1 MWGWFSVAS
10 MFDRISL
17 ILRAN
22 VNELISR
29 FEDPE
34 KLITQTIADAKVELA
49 KMRESSA
56 EVLANERRAKARL
69 DELEAEAKKWHDIA
83 GRAVRAGND
92 DDAREALAREAR
104 ARDDIEAQT
113 EIFNVAKAASD
124 KLRGRLAEVES
135 AIRDMEQKAAL
146 IKAKSA
152 TAAAIEAANDIASD
166 GVSTSGGAF
175 SAFSRMEEKADA
187 RLANAEA
194 MSELVSGKGDDDDD
208 LEAKYRKSSDLGVED
223 ALAALKAEVAGE

>member
-1 MWGWFSVAS
+1 
-10 MFDRISL
+10 
-17 ILRAN
+17 
-22 VNELISR
+22 
-29 FEDPE
+29 
-34 KLITQTIADAKVELA
+34 
-49 KMRESSA
+49 
-56 EVLANERRAKARL
+56 
-69 DELEAEAKKWHDIA
+69 
-83 GRAVRAGND
+83 
-92 DDAREALAREAR
+92 
-104 ARDDIEAQT
+104 
-113 EIFNVAKAASD
+113 
-124 KLRGRLAEVES
+124 
-135 AIRDMEQKAAL
+135 MEQKAAL